1 MIKDSL
7 AVIPERQLSL
17 EDVPVDGA
25 LGLLAYGDIGLR
37 VWRHKRTELEGVDWR
52 EKLAREL
59 SAQAEAVVQK
69 ESDGTD

>member
-1 MIKDSL
+1 MSKDSL

-25 LGLLAYGDIGLR
+25 LGLLAYGDIGLQ
-37 VWRHKRTELEGVDWR
+37 VWRDKRTELEGDDWR